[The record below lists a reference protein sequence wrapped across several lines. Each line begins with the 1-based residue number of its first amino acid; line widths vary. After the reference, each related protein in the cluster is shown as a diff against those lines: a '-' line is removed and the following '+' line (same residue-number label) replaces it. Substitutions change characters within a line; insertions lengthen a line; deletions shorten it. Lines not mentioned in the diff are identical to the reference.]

1 MEYKIKSWELNID
14 SVKYMQLIQS
24 AGDELLRDI
33 NRYIQLMLKSNIKTQ
48 FMLFGFILDHVDDET
63 FKTNKADIL
72 YKFPRETFLDIKSA
86 NLLKNE
92 NENDPIALKAIMDKY
107 SIGDDEYSFNG
118 ILSLNF
124 EGIAKWIIDNSIS
137 SIREE
142 KLNSIGL

>member
-1 MEYKIKSWELNID
+1 MEYTWELNID
-14 SVKYMQLIQS
+14 SAKYMELIQS
-24 AGDELLRDI
+24 AGDELSRDI
-33 NRYIQLMLKSNIKTQ
+33 YRYIELMLKSNIKTQ
-48 FMLFGFILDHVDDET
+48 FMLFGFILDHIEEW
-63 FKTNKADIL
+63 KEDIL
-72 YKFPRETFLDIKSA
+72 YKFPREVFLDIKYA

-92 NENDPIALKAIMDKY
+92 NDHDSIALKVIMDKY
-107 SIGDDEYSFNG
+107 DIGEDEYSFNG

>member
-1 MEYKIKSWELNID
+1 MAYQPWELNID
-14 SVKYMQLIQS
+14 FQLIQS

-33 NRYIQLMLKSNIKTQ
+33 DRYIELMLKSNIKTQ
-48 FMLFGFILDHVDDET
+48 FMLFGFILDHIEEW
-63 FKTNKADIL
+63 KEDIL
-72 YKFPRETFLDIKSA
+72 YKFPREIFLDIKYA

-92 NENDPIALKAIMDKY
+92 NDHDSIALKVIMDKY
-107 SIGDDEYSFNG
+107 DIGGNEYSFNG

>member
-1 MEYKIKSWELNID
+1 MAYQIKSWELNID

-24 AGDELLRDI
+24 AQDELLRDI

-48 FMLFGFILDHVDDET
+48 FMLFGFILDHME
-63 FKTNKADIL
+63 FEWKADIL
-72 YKFPRETFLDIKSA
+72 YKFPREVFLDIEYVK
-86 NLLKNE
+86 LLKNE
-92 NENDPIALKAIMDKY
+92 NDHDSIALKVIMDKY

>member
-1 MEYKIKSWELNID
+1 MEYKIKPWELNID
-14 SVKYMQLIQS
+14 LELIHS
-24 AGDELLRDI
+24 AKDELSRDI

-48 FMLFGFILDHVDDET
+48 LMLFGFILDHME
-63 FKTNKADIL
+63 FEWKADIL
-72 YKFPRETFLDIKSA
+72 YKFPREVFLDIRSA
-86 NLLKNE
+86 NHLKDE
-92 NENDPIALKAIMDKY
+92 DGIKVMMDKY
-107 SIGDDEYSFNG
+107 GIGEDEYSLNG

>member
-1 MEYKIKSWELNID
+1 MEYKIKPWELNID

-33 NRYIQLMLKSNIKTQ
+33 DRYIELMLKSDIKTQ
-48 FMLFGFILDHVDDET
+48 FMLFGFILDHME
-63 FKTNKADIL
+63 FEWKADIL
-72 YKFPRETFLDIKSA
+72 YKFPREVFLDIRSVKH
-86 NLLKNE
+86 LKGE
-92 NENDPIALKAIMDKY
+92 DGIKEIMDKY
-107 SIGDDEYSFNG
+107 GIGEDENSFNV
-118 ILSLNF
+118 IFFLNY

>member
-1 MEYKIKSWELNID
+1 MAYQIKSWELNID

-24 AGDELLRDI
+24 AEDELSRDI

-48 FMLFGFILDHVDDET
+48 FMLFGFILDHME
-63 FKTNKADIL
+63 FENKADIL
-72 YKFPRETFLDIKSA
+72 YKFPREVFLDIKYV

-92 NENDPIALKAIMDKY
+92 NDHDSILKVIMDKY
-107 SIGDDEYSFNG
+107 GIGDDEYSFNG

-124 EGIAKWIIDNSIS
+124 ESISKWIIDNSIS